1 MILPM
6 TMHQWILG
14 IGGGLLMA
22 ALLIFFSGQEPR
34 FTAAKHG
41 DGAGGGYVAGETGPD
56 GGGH

>member
-1 MILPM
+1 M

-14 IGGGLLMA
+14 IGVGLLMA
-22 ALLIFFSGQEPR
+22 AFLIFASGQEPR

-41 DGAGGGYVAGETGPD
+41 DGGGGGYAAGGGERGPD